1 MKKRSLELML
11 YSTVGVVAMLLILL
25 AVNVITAAVKQ
36 RVDLTQEKAFT
47 LSDGTK
53 RILAGLD
60 TPVKIRFY
68 ATQSEAAS
76 PETVYLKGYARRVE
90 DLLSEFKQAGKG
102 KVILEKLDPKPDSDA
117 EDSARLDGVEGQML
131 QSGDPY
137 YLGVS
142 VNMLDAKAALPF
154 LAPNRERLLEYD
166 IARAISRVVRPEKPV
181 VGIMSPLP
189 IFGMPS
195 NPMMMQM
202 GQRGSEP
209 WALIN
214 ELRQDFDVKRV
225 EMTADQIDDEIKVL
239 LVVHPKDITDKA
251 QYAIDQFMMRG
262 GKLIAFLDATSLVDS
277 RPQGNMPFNMPGA
290 GSNLEKLLTAWGL
303 KYDTSKVVA
312 DLNFKMQLLG
322 QRNQP
327 QEAPAFLAVNAQGIN
342 PDDAATSEIGS
353 IWLPLAGAFSGTPVE
368 GLTQT
373 VLLQSTKE
381 SQLVDGFM
389 ANMSGESILK
399 EFKSSGTAHP
409 FAIRLAGKFKTAFP
423 NGKPGEHQDNADK
436 KDDAPDEKKGADE
449 SLKETKTDNVVIL
462 VGDADLLYDRFAI
475 REMNTPFGN
484 VAMPMN
490 GNLNF
495 AQNLIEQM
503 SGDSNLIG
511 VRSRATVSRPFTL
524 VKKMQAAAQERYQAE
539 IKKLEDGLA
548 DTQRRLNE
556 LQQNKEQGQQRFILS
571 AEQQAEIAKFR
582 AEEIKTKDAL
592 KRLRKEFRKD
602 IDALET
608 RTKWFN
614 IAAMPLLVSLSGIV
628 IAIYKRKLTSAK

>member
-11 YSTVGVVAMLLILL
+11 YSTVGVAAMLLILL

-36 RVDLTQEKAFT
+36 RVDLTQEHAFT
-47 LSDGTK
+47 LSAGTK
-53 RILAGLD
+53 AILAKLD
-60 TPVKIRFY
+60 TPVKVRFY
-68 ATQSEAAS
+68 CTQSETAS
-76 PETVYLKGYARRVE
+76 PETVYLKSYARRVE
-90 DLLSEFKQAGKG
+90 DLLGEFKQAGKG
-102 KVILEKLDPKPDSDA
+102 KIILEKLDPKPDSDA
-117 EDSARLDGVEGQML
+117 EDSAKLDGVEGQML
-131 QSGDPY
+131 QTGDPY
-137 YLGVS
+137 YLGIS
-142 VNMLDAKAALPF
+142 VNMLDSKAALPF

-166 IARAISRVVRPEKPV
+166 IARAISRVVKPEKPV
-181 VGIMSPLP
+181 VGIMSALP

-214 ELRQDFDVKRV
+214 ELKQDFDVKRL
-225 EMTADQIDDEIKVL
+225 EMTADKIDDEIKVL

-251 QYAIDQFMMRG
+251 QYAIDQFVMRG

-277 RPQGNMPFNMPGA
+277 KPQGNMGFNMPGA

-303 KYDTSKVVA
+303 KYDTGKVVA

-342 PDDAATSEIGS
+342 QDDVATSEIDN

-368 GLTQT
+368 GLKQT
-373 VLLQSTKE
+373 VLLHSTKD

-399 EFKSSGTAHP
+399 EFKSSSTAYP
-409 FAIRLAGKFKTAFP
+409 LAIRLQGKFKTAFP
-423 NGKPGEHQDNADK
+423 NGKPEEKKDDADK
-436 KDDAPDEKKGADE
+436 KDAAADEKKDTGE
-449 SLKETKTDNVVIL
+449 SLKETKSDNVVVL
-462 VGDADLLYDRFAI
+462 VGDSDMLYDRFAI
-475 REMNTPFGN
+475 REMNTPFGQI
-484 VAMPMN
+484 AMPMN
-490 GNLNF
+490 ANLNF
-495 AQNLIEQM
+495 AQNLVEQLA
-503 SGDSNLIG
+503 GDSNLIG

-524 VKKMQAAAQERYQAE
+524 VKKMQADAQERYQAE
-539 IKKLEDGLA
+539 IKKLEDSLA
-548 DTQRRLNE
+548 DAQRKLNE
-556 LQQNKEQGQQRFILS
+556 LQQNKEKGQRFILS
-571 AEQQAEIAKFR
+571 PEQQAEIAKFR

-592 KRLRKEFRKD
+592 KKLRKEFRKD

-614 IAAMPLLVSLSGIV
+614 IAAMPLVVSVSGIL
-628 IAIYKRKLTSAK
+628 IAFYKRKLTSAK